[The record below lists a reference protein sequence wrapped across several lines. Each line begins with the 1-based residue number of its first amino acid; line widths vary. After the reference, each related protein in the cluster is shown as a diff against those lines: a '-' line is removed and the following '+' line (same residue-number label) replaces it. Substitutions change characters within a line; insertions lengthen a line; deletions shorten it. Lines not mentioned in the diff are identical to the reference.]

1 MLNPRCMA
9 VWVVRQQLPLFLKL
23 LDWKMYQGRPAG
35 ITNDGG
41 AITHAHALVMVMAYT
56 YL

>member
-1 MLNPRCMA
+1 MA
-9 VWVVRQQLPLFLKL
+9 VWVVRQQLPLFVKL